1 MKKGKIKRGFYFL
14 YRARAFVALAVACGL
29 AAVVAIPVAAILGS
43 APVWVVSGLLAAG
56 MVAFIVLAVLSRR
69 VRCTLCGK
77 ELKPSKAHAFA
88 GNAYCDDCIGKV
100 NAASDRA
107 ERAFRELKASGFN
120 ITRSF
125 TVDQVAGAALP
136 EELRACKSVVRVH
149 IDDNTGRFCLTA
161 AIDWREHLIGV
172 YDRREVLRAEITPLT
187 QNRVRT
193 EERVNVGCVV
203 VGFLLGIIWGI
214 IALCMPREVQVPYV
228 AVCSVV
234 NLHMRDTALQLTFEN
249 GAAANGIYGYFAQ
262 SVAAAS
268 AGALP
273 NAAGKPVDG

>member
-1 MKKGKIKRGFYFL
+1 MKEGKIKRGFYFL
-14 YRARAFVALAVACGL
+14 SRAVAFIALAVVCAL
-29 AAVVAIPVAAILGS
+29 AAVSAIPVAAILDS
-43 APVWVVSGLLAAG
+43 VPVWVVSGFLAAG
-56 MVAFIVLAVLSRR
+56 MVVFIVLAVLSRR

-77 ELKPSKAHAFA
+77 ELRPRKAHAFA

-100 NAASDRA
+100 NAAADRT
-107 ERAFRELKASGFN
+107 EKAFRELKASGFN

-125 TVDQVAGAALP
+125 TVDQGASAALP
-136 EELRACKSVVRVH
+136 EELRACKSVTRVH

-172 YDRREVLRAEITPLT
+172 YDRREVLRAEITPLM

-193 EERVNVGCVV
+193 EERVRVGCVV
-203 VGFLLGIIWGI
+203 VGFLFGIIWGL
-214 IALCMPREVQVPYV
+214 IALCMPKEVQVPYV
-228 AVCSVV
+228 VVCGVV
-234 NLHMRDTALQLTFEN
+234 NLHMRDTVLQLMFEN

-262 SVAAAS
+262 GIVSAS

-273 NAAGKPVDG
+273 NAAGKPIDG